1 MPVEIR
7 ELIIKA
13 YVDNTGN
20 TPGPTPSITSNRNG
34 VVQDTV
40 EEQLEQVVEIINNKN
55 ER

>member
-13 YVDNTGN
+13 YVDNSGN
-20 TPGPTPSITSNRNG
+20 NPGPTPSIASNRNEM
-34 VVQDTV
+34 VQDSV
-40 EEQLEQVVEIINNKN
+40 EDQLEQVMEIINNKN